1 MPPLTKQTKTQ
12 NPKSQETK
20 REQKPKTKELLK
32 ASCVTLSGCHQ
43 WLLYQTN
50 DNPESKIAKKQKGQN
65 WKTQKSDLLIPIPA
79 LRNIIDLTLDG
90 HEEGLLGV
98 RAVVGLK
105 FLLSDLA
112 DLNGGSQRL
121 HLRLEVAGGV
131 VAVVGGGKEAR
142 NDIVD
147 GENKGEEGE
156 EGGRRKAGVGNYG
169 FIQCLP

>member
-1 MPPLTKQTKTQ
+1 M
-12 NPKSQETK
+12 
-20 REQKPKTKELLK
+20 
-32 ASCVTLSGCHQ
+32 
-43 WLLYQTN
+43 
-50 DNPESKIAKKQKGQN
+50 
-65 WKTQKSDLLIPIPA
+65 IPIPA